1 MTTYWHDLMLNS
13 DHITGF
19 IKFENGPGRAEPSM
33 SQARPGRAEKLND
46 ENGPGRAEDLSGRA
60 GPGRAGPD
68 YFGPCRPLYQCL
80 F

>member
-46 ENGPGRAEDLSGRA
+46 ENGPGRAGPKTYRA
-60 GPGRAGPD
+60 GPGRARL
-68 YFGPCRPLYQCL
+68 FRPVQTSNLSEIS
-80 F
+80 